1 MNASCPTSGGG
12 TSITWCTV
20 ANGTGRYGLWRYL
33 GTACSGTGRKVADY
47 LTTRERVQLHRADRR
62 QQGAQAAR
70 RHARRQPDA
79 DEARARLLAAGRPR
93 AAEQHPGMTGRLLNR
108 LKLRSERGLALPLT
122 VLVLASTGATVVTV
136 VEYSS
141 SSGRTAQVG
150 ESRVSAQSLAE
161 AAIANAFA
169 VLNNRGRPQDR
180 RHAADAGRRQSPRH
194 DGGRHGD
201 LLGLATTRP
210 RSSGRSRADRLDAEP
225 DGWPAAD
232 EDADADARRC
242 TD

>member
-1 MNASCPTSGGG
+1 MSASCPTSGGG

-47 LTTRERVQLHRADRR
+47 LTTANVFSYTAAGRR

-79 DEARARLLAAGRPR
+79 DEARARLLIAGRPR
-93 AAEQHPGMTGRLLNR
+93 APEQHPGMTRRLLNR
-108 LKLRSERGLALPLT
+108 IKLRSERGLALPLT

-150 ESRVSAQSLAE
+150 EGRVTAHSLAE
-161 AAIANAFA
+161 AAIANA
-169 VLNNRGRPQDR
+169 LCGPEQRGRPQDR
-180 RHAADAGRRQSPRH
+180 RHAADAGQRSPRH

-201 LLGLATTRP
+201 LLGHVQLDHVRLDDHGPRHARRTRP
-210 RSSGRSRADRLDAEP
+210 AGRR
-225 DGWPAAD
+225 
-232 EDADADARRC
+232 
-242 TD
+242 